1 MLTEV
6 TLELIV
12 LPDTFCMTDLREDF
26 ITESDLLL
34 FHRSVRF
41 LVSGGHISKDSG
53 SAVRMPNAN

>member
-1 MLTEV
+1 MLTEI

-12 LPDTFCMTDLREDF
+12 PPNTFYMAGLRQDI

-41 LVSGGHISKDSG
+41 LVSSGHISKDSG
-53 SAVRMPNAN
+53 SAVGMPNAN